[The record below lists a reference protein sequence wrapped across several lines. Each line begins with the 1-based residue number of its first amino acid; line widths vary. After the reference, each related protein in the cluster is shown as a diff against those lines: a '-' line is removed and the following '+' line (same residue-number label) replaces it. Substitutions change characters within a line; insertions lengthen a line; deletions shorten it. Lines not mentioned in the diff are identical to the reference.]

1 VECAVPRGV
10 GESCDYRNTNE
21 RRNLVQLYA
30 LTYAPVKAIMQDA
43 RLPKLI
49 FVVLAVGA
57 AIYFST
63 YYAQMPDVVA
73 SHFNGRGFP
82 NGWQSKPAFFGLF
95 AAVSVLIVIIGFG
108 IPRIIASVPP
118 RLINLPNKQYWLAP
132 EHLAETMTFLN
143 AYFAWFGCAVF
154 LIMILTFD
162 YAIQSNLHPD
172 NRPDVSRMWYILV
185 GFLAF
190 VLVWIIRMFAHFNR
204 LPQD

>member
-1 VECAVPRGV
+1 
-10 GESCDYRNTNE
+10 
-21 RRNLVQLYA
+21 
-30 LTYAPVKAIMQDA
+30 MQDA

-49 FVVLAVGA
+49 FAVLAVGA
-57 AIYFST
+57 AIYFSA

-73 SHFNGRGFP
+73 SHFNGRGVP
-82 NGWQSKPAFFGLF
+82 NGWQTKPAFFGLF
-95 AAVSVLIVIIGFG
+95 AAVSILIAMIGFG

-132 EHLAETMTFLN
+132 EHLAETMAFLN

-172 NRPDVSRMWYILV
+172 HRPDVSRMWYILA
-185 GFLAF
+185 GFLTF
-190 VLVWIIRMFAHFNR
+190 LVVWIIRMFTRFGR
-204 LPQD
+204 LPGDASFPK

>member
-1 VECAVPRGV
+1 
-10 GESCDYRNTNE
+10 
-21 RRNLVQLYA
+21 
-30 LTYAPVKAIMQDA
+30 MQDA

-49 FVVLAVGA
+49 FAVLALGA

-63 YYAQMPDVVA
+63 YYSQLPDVVA
-73 SHFNGRGFP
+73 SHFNGRGVP
-82 NGWQSKPAFFGLF
+82 NGWQTKPAFFGLF
-95 AAVSVLIVIIGFG
+95 AAVSVLITIIGFG

-118 RLINLPNKQYWLAP
+118 QLINLPNKRYWLAP
-132 EHLAETMTFLN
+132 EHLAETMNFLK

-172 NRPDVSRMWYILV
+172 QRPDVSRLWYILA

-190 VLVWIIRMFAHFNR
+190 VVVWIIRMFTRFGR
-204 LPQD
+204 VPQQNVRS